1 MDIRIDSSFWWLW
14 IKLLWTWEYKYLF
27 KILFQIL
34 LDKSP
39 EVGSLYHKIAE
50 FLMFLTFHVFHSD
63 CTILHAH
70 QDVGVPITPHSH
82 QYLLYSFILFLSLF
96 HVYALYLPF
105 SLSLL
110 FLPSH
115 SPFFFSSSIFLPF
128 LLPIYLYIFLS
139 FCHLNHCSVTKSCPA
154 LCNPNDCST
163 PGFPS
168 LHCLLEFLQT
178 HVHWVSD
185 AIQPSYPL
193 YSPSPPAF
201 NLS

>member
-115 SPFFFSSSIFLPF
+115 SPFFSLPSLPSFALSFLLFFLHLPSFLTSYISLYLSFFLP
-128 LLPIYLYIFLS
+128 S
-139 FCHLNHCSVTKSCPA
+139 
-154 LCNPNDCST
+154 
-163 PGFPS
+163 
-168 LHCLLEFLQT
+168 
-178 HVHWVSD
+178 
-185 AIQPSYPL
+185 
-193 YSPSPPAF
+193 
-201 NLS
+201 